1 MNRRETWLSHP
12 NTTHED
18 LADEHLLRGNIT
30 DARDALEN
38 LRSSKGHFG
47 SFYADLKTRSLPLY
61 DIAFHPTTP
70 QRLTAA
76 NDTYGLIAEMID
88 RELSN
93 KALIRRRRVGR
104 LSELAVIGVML
115 HDAFDE
121 SSVATV
127 IPSTR
132 QEDISKGIDLKITP
146 LATASITDGLP
157 LQVKTILRP
166 VDAENSRK
174 EGIIPIGVNE
184 FDEHAGKP
192 ENPDSVARSILRE
205 LEGSHTAD
213 DRARLAYASKVLF
226 DKIMAPDSASER
238 HEQLR
243 RRLAQGSFL
252 AAGHESQG

>member
-1 MNRRETWLSHP
+1 MNRRELWLTHP
-12 NTTHED
+12 NVTHED
-18 LADEHLLRGNIT
+18 LADEHLLRGDISH
-30 DARDALEN
+30 AREALEH
-38 LRSSKGHFG
+38 LRSSKGNFA
-47 SFYADLKTRSLPLY
+47 SFYADLKTRALPLY
-61 DIAFHPTTP
+61 DLAFHETTP
-70 QRLTAA
+70 ERLTAA

-88 RELSN
+88 KELSN
-93 KALIRRRRVGR
+93 RTLIRKRRVGR

-121 SSVATV
+121 NSVATV

-132 QEDISKGIDLKITP
+132 QEDISRGIDLKITP

-166 VDAENSRK
+166 VDAENSK
-174 EGIIPIGVNE
+174 KQGIIPIGVNE

-205 LEGSHTAD
+205 LEGAD
-213 DRARLAYASKVLF
+213 SAEDKARLAYASRVLF
-226 DKIMAPDSASER
+226 DKIMAPDSTNER
-238 HEQLR
+238 HVQLQ

-252 AAGHESQG
+252 GYGI